1 MASRALLLAVA
12 CFLLV
17 NTEVSSQLDEELLVK
32 NAALVAPVS
41 PAYKSSPPPS
51 PPPKSS
57 PPPPPAVVKTP
68 PSPPP
73 VVKTPPPPPAAKP
86 PRNKQ
91 ECTPLCAVRCK
102 FHSRQNICM
111 RACLTC
117 CDRCKCV
124 PPGQYGNHDKCG
136 QCYAGMTTRGGRRK
150 CP

>member
-1 MASRALLLAVA
+1 M
-12 CFLLV
+12 
-17 NTEVSSQLDEELLVK
+17 VSSQRDEEVLVE
-32 NAALVAPVS
+32 NAALVSPGSPV
-41 PAYKSSPPPS
+41 YKSSPPPPPPS
-51 PPPKSS
+51 PPKSS
-57 PPPPPAVVKTP
+57 PPPPVVKTAPPPPPAVVKTP

-73 VVKTPPPPPAAKP
+73 VVKTPPPPPPAAKP
-86 PRNKQ
+86 PRNRQ